1 MRLMVQRCA
10 QWIARHELLYIA
22 LLGPLLLSARPRL
35 VLLAL
40 PAALL
45 APLAARAT
53 GGRWFP
59 RTALDWPLA
68 LLLLMVF
75 ASLFAPHSNYV
86 KTVLAS
92 SPESYWRFGERLGNI
107 AQDMRYDSKD
117 GIYTKRTA
125 HGRYWGWQAGEKRQ
139 VTGALAAS
147 YNDALHLAGGARVA
161 MAWGPDNCFPCP
173 EGRYWTPA
181 DQAFSISVWLQAQ
194 PGAAGT
200 PLYIG
205 AADDPLRALAGAR
218 SRATFVALRNPANLQ
233 VCVFG
238 ECGAPSGVS
247 AADGSW
253 HHVVLTWAPAHL
265 RSTRQQR
272 PLPMAQ
278 LYGWASLYLDGTR
291 VAYQRLPLVRVGGLY
306 NFFYGGSAKQT
317 NDPWTYRVGPH
328 VSPDYSTRVVNRNLL
343 LGYEPYQNVP
353 TTFTGALDELAIYAR
368 VLTPAEVGVQL
379 KAARTPLSFSTKV
392 RAALDKICGVVWGVL
407 AYYAC
412 VRWGRQHARGPARV
426 AAGLLAGGLALAL
439 AAPLVVDRSLDWL
452 TKYPLLG
459 MILVALPDLSARVP
473 GSPSGLQA
481 NAVAAV
487 LAALLPVCVALLA
500 PSLGGWRPKLRLGWK
515 QLLDGSIIA
524 MGTAVVA
531 FLAWPGAGG
540 GIGAAMVLTLVA
552 GASTVAMFAPMRTV
566 LRSPLITATI
576 IWGAILAAVVA
587 VGLSVSVT
595 VAYVALLTLAVG
607 AGVLLQVRA
616 ATGATDAERMWV
628 AFLLL
633 GCTFVVAGSI
643 VVTQSRGGW
652 FAVVVGL
659 AALACFLCLP
669 RGWRWLGL
677 PAAGVLA
684 AAGMLVFYGGD
695 VALLSRLL
703 GDMTGKAGFRQEL
716 WTTGISALRD
726 WGWTGMGFNFFRAEA
741 RLNYPFAMNV
751 AGNPTIA
758 LVWDASHPHNWLLNV
773 GVDLGVPGLI
783 AFIALWLLH
792 GAGLVRAGRQQAG
805 WEGRVAWGLLAGSVA
820 LLVFGLS
827 DSLPLGSKLGMII
840 WPMLAL
846 GQLLGV
852 ARDAGR
858 SGAPA

>member
-1 MRLMVQRCA
+1 MRQALQRCA
-10 QWIARHELLYIA
+10 HWIARHELLYIA

-45 APLAARAT
+45 APLAARST

-68 LLLLMVF
+68 LLLLMLIV
-75 ASLFAPHSNYV
+75 SLFAPHSNYV
-86 KTVLAS
+86 KTVMAS
-92 SPESYWRFGERLGNI
+92 SPESYWRLGERGGNS
-107 AQDMRYDSKD
+107 AQDMRYDDLD
-117 GIYTKRTA
+117 GTYIKRAA
-125 HGRYWGWQAGEKRQ
+125 HGRYWGWQPGETRQ
-139 VTGALAAS
+139 VAGALAGS
-147 YNDALHLAGGARVA
+147 YNDAVQFAGGARA
-161 MAWGPDNCFPCP
+161 EMSWQPDNCGLCP
-173 EGRYWTPA
+173 ERYYWIPA
-181 DQAFSISVWLQAQ
+181 DQAFTVSVWLQAQ

-205 AADDPLRALAGAR
+205 AADDPLRALAGAPV
-218 SRATFVALRNPANLQ
+218 RATFVALRNPANLQ

-238 ECGAPSGVS
+238 VCGAPSGVS

-265 RSTRQQR
+265 RSTRPQR

-278 LYGWASLYLDGTR
+278 LFGWAALYLDGER
-291 VAYQRLPLVRVGGLY
+291 VAYQRLPMVRVGGLY
-306 NFFYGGSAKQT
+306 NFFYSGGQKQA
-317 NDPWTYRVGPH
+317 NDPWTVRLRFDPR
-328 VSPDYSTRVVNRNLL
+328 PDYSTRALKRTLT
-343 LGYEPYQNVP
+343 LGYEPYQDVP
-353 TTFTGALDELAIYAR
+353 TTFTGALDELAIYSR
-368 VLTPAEVGVQL
+368 VLTPAEVSAQL
-379 KAARTPLSFSTKV
+379 KAARTTISLFTKV
-392 RAALDKICGVVWGVL
+392 RAALDKICGVIWGVL

-412 VRWGRQHARGPARV
+412 VRWGQQRARGAARV

-439 AAPLVVDRSLDWL
+439 ASPLIVDRSLDWL

-459 MILVALPDLSARVP
+459 MLLVALPDLSARVP
-473 GSPSGLQA
+473 GSPGGLQA
-481 NAVAAV
+481 NAVAGV

-500 PSLGGWRPKLRLGWK
+500 PSLGGWRPQVRIGWK
-515 QLLDGSIIA
+515 QLLDGVIVA
-524 MGTAVVA
+524 MGIAVVA

-540 GIGAAMVLTLVA
+540 GLGAAVVVTLVA
-552 GASTVAMFAPMRTV
+552 GASTVVMFAPVRSV
-566 LRSPLITATI
+566 LRTPLLTATI

-587 VGLSVSVT
+587 VGLAVSIT
-595 VAYVALLTLAVG
+595 VAYVVLLTLAVG
-607 AGVLLQVRA
+607 AGVMLQLRA

-633 GCTFVVAGSI
+633 GCTLVVAGSI

-652 FAVVVGL
+652 FAAAVGL
-659 AALACFLCLP
+659 VALAFFICLP
-669 RGWRWLGL
+669 RGFRWLGL
-677 PAAGVLA
+677 PAAGALA
-684 AAGMLVFYGGD
+684 VAGTLIFYGD
-695 VALLSRLL
+695 VAWLPRLV

-716 WTTGISALRD
+716 WRVGISALQD
-726 WGWTGMGFNFFRAEA
+726 WRWTGMGFNFFRSEA
-741 RLNYPFAMNV
+741 RLNYPFAIG
-751 AGNPTIA
+751 AQGSPTIP
-758 LVWDASHPHNWLLNV
+758 LTWDVSHPHNWLLNV

-846 GQLLGV
+846 GQLLSV

-858 SGAPA
+858 SSAPA